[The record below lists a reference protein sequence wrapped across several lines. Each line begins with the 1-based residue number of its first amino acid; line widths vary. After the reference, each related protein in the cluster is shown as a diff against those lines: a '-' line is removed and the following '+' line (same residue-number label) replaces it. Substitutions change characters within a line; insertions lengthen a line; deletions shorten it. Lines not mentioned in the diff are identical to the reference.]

1 MAIRIRPATK
11 DDAPALTRVVNPI
24 IEAGGTTAHQTP
36 FDAGRLLR
44 HYIAPPRLISCNVAE
59 RNGTPVGFQT
69 LVWPDDEG
77 DPFPD
82 GWAIIAS
89 FVSPEASGRGTG
101 RKLFEATKA
110 TAEDAGVRVIDATIR
125 SDNIAGLA
133 YYDAMGFQ
141 DYDVLHAVPLRDG
154 TRVDRI
160 RKRFDL

>member
-1 MAIRIRPATK
+1 MALTIRPATK
-11 DDAPALTRVVNPI
+11 DDAQPLTWVVNPI
-24 IEAGGTTAHQTP
+24 IEAGGTTAHQTL
-36 FDAGRLLR
+36 FDADRLLR
-44 HYIAPPRLISCNVAE
+44 HYIAPPRLVSCQVAE
-59 RNGTPVGFQT
+59 RNGTPLGFQT

-89 FVSPEASGRGTG
+89 FVSPDAGGRGIG
-101 RKLFEATKA
+101 RRLFEATKSVA
-110 TAEDAGVRVIDATIR
+110 SNAGVRVIDATIR
-125 SDNIAGLA
+125 SDNPAGLG
-133 YYDAMGFQ
+133 YYDAMGFR